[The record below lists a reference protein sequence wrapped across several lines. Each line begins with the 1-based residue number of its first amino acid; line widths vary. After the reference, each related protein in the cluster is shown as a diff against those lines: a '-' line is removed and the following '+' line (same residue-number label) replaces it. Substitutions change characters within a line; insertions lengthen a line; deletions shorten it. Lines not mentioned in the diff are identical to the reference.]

1 MIHGCKINNN
11 NAKYKIKN
19 EKVFNLFRLNII
31 FYVYLCIQ
39 QNDNNMRQYLDLLDK
54 ILNEGTQKGDRTG
67 TGTLSI
73 FGHQM
78 RFNLA
83 DGFPLLT
90 TKKLHLKSII
100 YELLWFLQGSTNV
113 KYLQEHGVRIWN
125 EWADADGE
133 LGPVYGHQWRS
144 WPDYDG
150 GHIDQI
156 QQVMEQIKHNPDSR
170 RMIVSA
176 WNVAEV
182 NRMAL
187 PPCHTI
193 FQFYV
198 IPPSEQTGD
207 VGRLSLQLYQRSADT
222 FLGVPFNI
230 ASYAL
235 LCMMMAQV
243 CGLKPGEFI
252 HTTGDTHLYLNHIE
266 QARLQLTRE
275 PRPLPQMRINPDVKD
290 LFSFNYEDFQL
301 ENYDPWPHIKADVS
315 V

>member
-1 MIHGCKINNN
+1 MK
-11 NAKYKIKN
+11 
-19 EKVFNLFRLNII
+19 
-31 FYVYLCIQ
+31 
-39 QNDNNMRQYLDLLDK
+39 QYLDLLDR
-54 ILNEGTQKGDRTG
+54 ILREGVQKGDRTG
-67 TGTLSI
+67 TGTLSV

-78 RFNLA
+78 RFNLEE
-83 DGFPLLT
+83 GFPLLT

-125 EWADADGE
+125 EWADENGE

-150 GHIDQI
+150 GSIDQI
-156 QQVMEQIKHNPDSR
+156 KIVLDQIQHNSNSR
-170 RMIVSA
+170 RMLVSA

-187 PPCHTI
+187 PPCHTM

-198 IPPSEQTGD
+198 AE
-207 VGRLSLQLYQRSADT
+207 GRLSLQLYQRSADT

-235 LCMMMAQV
+235 LTMMVAQV
-243 CGLKPGEFI
+243 CGLRPGDFI
-252 HTTGDTHLYLNHIE
+252 HTTGDTHLYLNHLE

-275 PRPLPQMRINPDVKD
+275 PRRLPVMHINPEVKD
-290 LFSFNYEDFQL
+290 LFSFQYEDFQL
-301 ENYDPWPHIKADVS
+301 EGYDPWPHIKADVS